1 MKKWLIALFFSM
13 ISLGVF
19 SQSSLRFEEN
29 KGQWDSKVLY
39 MARMSNGFV
48 FAREDGLLFVYSSPH
63 LHNHEAKKNDSLL
76 NMKHAF
82 ILRPEGMRKSNPQ
95 ASEKMQGYSNY
106 FIGKEKSKWQSNVS
120 AYSMLVYK
128 DVYEG
133 VDWRI
138 YSENGVFKHE
148 FVVHRGANPESLEL
162 LYEGVDE
169 IRIIGGEL
177 RLKLSVGELTERKPY
192 AYQLYGEEKRQ
203 VEAAFRK
210 TDKGIGYMLGAY
222 DRERDLII
230 DPSLI
235 FSTYSGSVAD
245 NWGFTATYDAYGN
258 LYSGSIVIGVG
269 YPTST
274 GAFCDSFG
282 GVWDCAI
289 SKYSADGR
297 QLLYST
303 YLGGTY
309 SDMPHSMIVDG
320 CNELIVFGTTGSHD
334 FPTTDGA
341 YQRFFSGGTAV
352 TYDGSVQFPHGV
364 DIYISRLSSDGTQL
378 RASTYIG
385 GSANDGLN
393 YRERYNSNRLITYLG
408 NDSLYANYGDGARG
422 ELITDDRNNVYV
434 GSSTFSFDF
443 PIVNAFQPQTGGGQD
458 GVVFKLDYTLSTL
471 LFSSYIGGSGDDA
484 VFSIDTDK
492 DYRLYITGG
501 TVSDNFP
508 TTPNAYNTSHNG
520 GTTDAFL
527 ALISYDGSQLLSSS
541 LFGSEAFDLSYFVR
555 TDRKGF
561 PHIFGQTK
569 ASGSTLVRNAQYN
582 IPNSGQFIAKFTPAI
597 DSLVFSTVFGTGD
610 NSINISP
617 SGFSVDVCGRIYA
630 AGWGKFFKYLPNLP
644 AVFGTMNMQTTP
656 DAYQSQTDGQDFY
669 IMSLSSDASV
679 LDYATFFGEVSNS
692 ANAGIDHVDGG
703 TSRFDRYGS
712 LYQSVCASCGG
723 SNGFPVFP
731 ADVWSTENG
740 STNCN
745 AVAFKFNVHSDYAV
759 ADFDLPEYVCFPDTM
774 RLENLGRGD
783 NFLWLFG
790 DGSTSTEVNPKHVY
804 TQSGIYD
811 ITLIAYKNGACWSSD
826 TLTKRII
833 LLDSHTDTLESK
845 ITCPG
850 DPIQIGITAYPQSS
864 VNYLWQ
870 PAGGLSS
877 ATVPN
882 PYASVQNTTTY
893 RLIISTPQCSDT
905 LIQTIEI
912 EALSLELP
920 DTVNYCSIPYD
931 YHLPES
937 VPSDYLISTSFRRD
951 FSDSVNALNGIIT
964 LDTAS
969 SSWLYIH
976 IRRGNCFGQDSIFM
990 NYNGGFLQVNT
1001 HDTRCNNE
1009 SNGSAVAIT
1018 SGFTPPLF
1026 FQWSNGLSGTTLD
1039 SIGNLAVGNY
1049 NIIVSDANAC
1059 SVSLDFA
1066 INSPDDLITEPEYTN
1081 NHCQNECSAYISLNP
1096 SGGVQP
1102 YNIVW
1107 NNGSLGEEL
1116 SNLCSGD
1123 YIYTLTDSKGC
1134 SLTDTIR
1141 IIDTDTL
1148 KLSLNATEN
1157 NCPQG
1162 CGAVITSFASGGN
1175 KPYSYLWSDGTT
1187 EQNISEA
1194 CCGEYVL
1201 ELTDVN
1207 NCRTQASITVTY
1219 TDLFENFSASAN
1231 PEMVFDGQEVRLS
1244 STHIA
1249 GMRYTWSPAENLT
1262 SPHSSSS
1269 MATMY
1274 QSTLFHV
1281 YVSDGYGCKA
1291 EDSVFVEVEVVN
1303 CGRPD
1308 IYVPNIFTPNGDG
1321 KNDVLFVMGEKIDN
1335 FTFEVFDRWGEKVFA
1350 TSDLQ
1355 EGWDGTYKGRQCDAA
1370 VYFYSLEVRCLGG
1383 KTYKEGG
1390 DITLIR

>member
-13 ISLGVF
+13 VSLGVF

-82 ILRPEGMRKSNPQ
+82 LLRPEGMRKSNPQ
-95 ASEKMQGYSNY
+95 ASERMQGYNNY

-192 AYQLYGEEKRQ
+192 AYQLYGEEKKQ

-210 TDKGIGYMLGAY
+210 TDKGIGYMLGVY

-297 QLLYST
+297 QLIYST

-443 PIVNAFQPQTGGGQD
+443 PIVNAFQPQTGGWQD

-527 ALISYDGSQLLSSS
+527 ALVSYDGSQLLSSS

-569 ASGSTLVRNAQYN
+569 AGGSTLVRNAQYN

-669 IMSLSSDASV
+669 IMSLSSDAST

-833 LLDSHTDTLESK
+833 LLDSHTDTLERRPDSNR
-845 ITCPG
+845 
-850 DPIQIGITAYPQSS
+850 Y
-864 VNYLWQ
+864 NR
-870 PAGGLSS
+870 LS
-877 ATVPN
+877 AI
-882 PYASVQNTTTY
+882 
-893 RLIISTPQCSDT
+893 LG
-905 LIQTIEI
+905 E
-912 EALSLELP
+912 LSLAACGRFEQCHGAKSLRLC
-920 DTVNYCSIPYD
+920 TEYD
-931 YHLPES
+931 
-937 VPSDYLISTSFRRD
+937 
-951 FSDSVNALNGIIT
+951 
-964 LDTAS
+964 
-969 SSWLYIH
+969 
-976 IRRGNCFGQDSIFM
+976 
-990 NYNGGFLQVNT
+990 
-1001 HDTRCNNE
+1001 
-1009 SNGSAVAIT
+1009 
-1018 SGFTPPLF
+1018 
-1026 FQWSNGLSGTTLD
+1026 
-1039 SIGNLAVGNY
+1039 NL
-1049 NIIVSDANAC
+1049 
-1059 SVSLDFA
+1059 
-1066 INSPDDLITEPEYTN
+1066 
-1081 NHCQNECSAYISLNP
+1081 SAYHFHP
-1096 SGGVQP
+1096 SMFR
-1102 YNIVW
+1102 Y
-1107 NNGSLGEEL
+1107 
-1116 SNLCSGD
+1116 
-1123 YIYTLTDSKGC
+1123 
-1134 SLTDTIR
+1134 
-1141 IIDTDTL
+1141 
-1148 KLSLNATEN
+1148 
-1157 NCPQG
+1157 
-1162 CGAVITSFASGGN
+1162 
-1175 KPYSYLWSDGTT
+1175 PYSNDRNRS
-1187 EQNISEA
+1187 I
-1194 CCGEYVL
+1194 VL
-1201 ELTDVN
+1201 G
-1207 NCRTQASITVTY
+1207 AS
-1219 TDLFENFSASAN
+1219 
-1231 PEMVFDGQEVRLS
+1231 
-1244 STHIA
+1244 
-1249 GMRYTWSPAENLT
+1249 
-1262 SPHSSSS
+1262 
-1269 MATMY
+1269 
-1274 QSTLFHV
+1274 
-1281 YVSDGYGCKA
+1281 
-1291 EDSVFVEVEVVN
+1291 
-1303 CGRPD
+1303 
-1308 IYVPNIFTPNGDG
+1308 
-1321 KNDVLFVMGEKIDN
+1321 
-1335 FTFEVFDRWGEKVFA
+1335 
-1350 TSDLQ
+1350 
-1355 EGWDGTYKGRQCDAA
+1355 
-1370 VYFYSLEVRCLGG
+1370 
-1383 KTYKEGG
+1383 
-1390 DITLIR
+1390 